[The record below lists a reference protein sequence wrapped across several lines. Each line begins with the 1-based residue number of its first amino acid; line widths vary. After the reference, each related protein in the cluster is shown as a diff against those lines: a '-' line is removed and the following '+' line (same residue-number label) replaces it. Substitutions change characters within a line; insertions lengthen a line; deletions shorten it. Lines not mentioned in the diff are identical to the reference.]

1 MSPRKNKE
9 KKMNVNVNE
18 IAENWILENSNNS
31 DFASHE
37 EFVLALAADFEAAA
51 SHIGDCFADT
61 AWWADESGVD
71 QGELEAAIVDLV
83 FAEAEEIKR
92 QSQDD

>member
-1 MSPRKNKE
+1 
-9 KKMNVNVNE
+9 MNVNVNE

-37 EFVLALAADFEAAA
+37 EFILALAADFEAAA

-61 AWWADESGVD
+61 AYWADENGVD
-71 QGELEAAIVDLV
+71 QGELEAEIVYQVL
-83 FAEAEEIKR
+83 AAAEEIN
-92 QSQDD
+92 S

>member
-1 MSPRKNKE
+1 
-9 KKMNVNVNE
+9 MNVNVNE